1 MNPLCRGALLLLPPL
16 LIAAAP
22 PPDGKRIARQGNG
35 RGAAACSSCHGPSYL
50 GGDTAIHAPA
60 IAGLPA
66 AYIELRLKHYA
77 SPQGHNALMRQVA
90 ASLTPD
96 ETRAVALY
104 LSRQPKA
111 AHP

>member
-1 MNPLCRGALLLLPPL
+1 MHALCRVALLLLPPL

-22 PPDGKRIARQGNG
+22 PPDGKAIAERGNG
-35 RGAAACSSCHGPSYL
+35 RGAAACSSCHGAAYQ
-50 GGDTAIHAPA
+50 GNAAIHAPA

-66 AYIELRLKHYA
+66 AYVELRLQHYA

-90 ASLTPD
+90 ASLSPD

-111 AHP
+111 AHR